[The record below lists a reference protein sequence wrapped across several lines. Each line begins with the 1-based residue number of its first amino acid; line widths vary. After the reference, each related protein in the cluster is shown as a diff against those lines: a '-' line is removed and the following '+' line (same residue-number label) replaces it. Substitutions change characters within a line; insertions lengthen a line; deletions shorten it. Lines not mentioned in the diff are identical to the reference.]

1 METNHQER
9 FTPMRCSH
17 NNFHSLIL
25 TLAVAILSIGATT
38 AMAADPGSAFPA
50 TSEAS
55 DNKAGSLLVYNYYN
69 SDSSNATTRNTT
81 LSITNTNQTRSIIVH
96 FFFVSS
102 ICSVADYKTKLT
114 QNQTYSLEVSD
125 VDPDIS
131 GYVMAVAENSD
142 GLPIAH
148 NSLIGDMYI
157 RDEAKSVNLSAVSFS
172 ADWGA
177 VGTVLPGALTT
188 TSTVTVNFSGA
199 FGGYNRLPA
208 AVALSNLP
216 SRATGD
222 RTLLILNS
230 VGGDYMTSA
239 GDGTKSIFGLLYD
252 DAEQSSSFSISITC
266 QYAKIIDDNN
276 PRTVPRF
283 STFIP
288 AGRTGWMRLYGQD
301 GSKGLMGAM
310 IVWNIVKEGTKQ
322 GAHNLHHL
330 TLTSTPTSATLP
342 VYPY

>member
-1 METNHQER
+1 MHS
-9 FTPMRCSH
+9 SH
-17 NNFHSLIL
+17 NQIH
-25 TLAVAILSIGATT
+25 TLALAIIMTILALGAPR
-38 AMAADPGSAFPA
+38 ANAADPGSAYPA

-55 DNKAGSLLVYNYYN
+55 DSKAGSLLVYNYYN
-69 SDSSNATTRNTT
+69 SDSSNAMARNTT

-102 ICSVADYKTKLT
+102 LCSVADYKTKLT

-125 VDPDIS
+125 IDPDIS
-131 GYVMAVAENSD
+131 GYVMAVAENAD
-142 GLPIAH
+142 GLPIVH
-148 NSLIGDMYI
+148 NSLIGDLYI

-177 VGTVLPGALTT
+177 VGSVMPGALTS

-199 FGGYNRLPA
+199 FGGYNKLPA
-208 AVALSNLP
+208 AVALSNIP

-222 RTLLILNS
+222 RTMLILNS

-266 QYAKIIDDNN
+266 QYAKVIDDNN

-301 GSKGLMGAM
+301 GTKGLMGAM
-310 IVWNIVKEGTKQ
+310 IVWNIVQGGTKQ

-330 TLTSTPTSATLP
+330 TLTSTATSATLP